1 MYPGSG
7 RTFSTDVIP
16 ANFPAFVTSE
26 LLRRFKAKG
35 RFKVNFL
42 DTIDGRPIEV
52 TWPIKSNQIKRL
64 ALFNRR
70 VLNTEY
76 SQKLANLWPSITTFW
91 LTMVRFSRA
100 QPSITGAIPWMQ
112 HKTIPL
118 KTDKRSKF
126 HESSRLHRRKW
137 KHPTKLHCLFFWN
150 LRTFAVFNI
159 YRFSLSIS
167 HFII

>member
-16 ANFPAFVTSE
+16 AHFPAFVTSE

-76 SQKLANLWPSITTFW
+76 SQKLANLWPSITIFW

-100 QPSITGAIPWMQ
+100 QTSITGAIPWMQ
-112 HKTIPL
+112 HKTASPWKL
-118 KTDKRSKF
+118 TKEANSTKVVDYTE
-126 HESSRLHRRKW
+126 ESENIQQSFTVCFSETYVRLPYLIFIDFRYQF
-137 KHPTKLHCLFFWN
+137 L
-150 LRTFAVFNI
+150 
-159 YRFSLSIS
+159 IS
-167 HFII
+167 